1 MTKINEFLDN
11 WGADIWE
18 AIIQTFQMVGIS
30 LGISILIGLPLGIM
44 LVLTRPGKALGNKF
58 VFGVLNVLIN
68 IIRSVPFIILL
79 FFILPFTK
87 FIVGVTIGVKGVI
100 VPLVIYT
107 APYIA
112 RLMETALLEVDRG
125 VIEAYEAMGMKTR
138 HIVWHVL
145 VRESR
150 SSIILGLTIATI
162 SLIGA
167 TAMAGLVGG
176 GGLGDLAYRYGH
188 LRYEVDVMYVTVI
201 LLIILV
207 QGLQSLGNRLAAK
220 LKKTNQPS
228 KKKRG
233 MAI

>member
-220 LKKTNQPS
+220 LKKD
-228 KKKRG
+228 
-233 MAI
+233 

>member
-11 WGADIWE
+11 WGTDIWE

-44 LVLTRPGKALGNKF
+44 IVLTRPGKAFSNKY
-58 VFGVLNVLIN
+58 VFGILNVLIN

-87 FIVGVTIGVKGVI
+87 FMVGTTIGVKGVI

-125 VIEAYEAMGMKTR
+125 VVEAYEAMGMKTW
-138 HIVWHVL
+138 HIIWHVL

-220 LKKTNQPS
+220 LKKD
-228 KKKRG
+228 
-233 MAI
+233 

>member
-1 MTKINEFLDN
+1 MTRIEEFLEL
-11 WGADIWE
+11 WGSDLWE
-18 AIIQTFQMVGIS
+18 ATIQTFQMVGIA
-30 LGISILIGLPLGIM
+30 LGISILIGLPLGIL
-44 LVLTRPGKALGNKF
+44 LVLTRPEKALANKY
-58 VFGVLNVLIN
+58 VYQILNIIIN

-87 FIVGVTIGVKGVI
+87 FIVGTSIGVKGVI
-100 VPLVIYT
+100 VPLVVYT

-125 VIEAYEAMGMKTR
+125 VLEAYEAMGIKTR
-138 HIVWHVL
+138 HIIWHVL

-162 SLIGA
+162 GLIGA
-167 TAMAGLVGG
+167 SAMAGLVGG

-188 LRYEVDVMYVTVI
+188 LRYEVDVMYITVI

-207 QGLQSLGNRLAAK
+207 QGLQSLGNSLASR
-220 LKKTNQPS
+220 LKKD
-228 KKKRG
+228 
-233 MAI
+233 

>member
-1 MTKINEFLDN
+1 MKTRIEEFLEL
-11 WGADIWE
+11 WGSDLWE
-18 AIIQTFQMVGIS
+18 ATLQTFQMVGIA
-30 LGISILIGLPLGIM
+30 LGISVLIGLPLGIL
-44 LVLTRPGKALGNKF
+44 LVLTRPEKALANKY
-58 VFGVLNVLIN
+58 VYQILNAIIN

-87 FIVGVTIGVKGVI
+87 LIVGTSIGVKGVI
-100 VPLVIYT
+100 VPLVVYT

-125 VIEAYEAMGMKTR
+125 VLEAYEAMGIKTR
-138 HIVWHVL
+138 HIIWHVL

-162 SLIGA
+162 GLIGA
-167 TAMAGLVGG
+167 SAMAGLVGG

-188 LRYEVDVMYVTVI
+188 LRYEVDVMYITVI

-207 QGLQSLGNRLAAK
+207 QGLQSLGNSLASR
-220 LKKTNQPS
+220 LKKD
-228 KKKRG
+228 
-233 MAI
+233 

>member
-1 MTKINEFLDN
+1 VKTRIEEFLEL
-11 WGADIWE
+11 WGSDLWE
-18 AIIQTFQMVGIS
+18 ATLQTFQMVGIA
-30 LGISILIGLPLGIM
+30 LGISVLIGLPLGIL
-44 LVLTRPGKALGNKF
+44 LVLTRPEKALANKY
-58 VFGVLNVLIN
+58 VYQILNAIIN

-87 FIVGVTIGVKGVI
+87 LIVGTSIGVKGVI
-100 VPLVIYT
+100 VPLVVYT

-125 VIEAYEAMGMKTR
+125 VLEAYEAMGIKTR
-138 HIVWHVL
+138 HIIWHVL

-162 SLIGA
+162 GLIGA
-167 TAMAGLVGG
+167 SAMAGLVGG

-188 LRYEVDVMYVTVI
+188 LRYEVDVMYITVI

-207 QGLQSLGNRLAAK
+207 QGLQSLGNSLASR
-220 LKKTNQPS
+220 LKKD
-228 KKKRG
+228 
-233 MAI
+233 